1 MAWPSGART
10 LNIRTPHRRGDWT
23 LASSTRRVRPPLW
36 EQEVRVSDD
45 AADSF
50 QHVLLTYRDIAA
62 YQDAVSRFIGEGL
75 TRGEPTLVAVPGATR
90 ITDAPGGGD
99 GLVTMADMSEL
110 GRNPAR
116 VIPALRSF
124 AEAYRARRIRIMTE
138 FIWPGRSV
146 EETCEAARHE
156 ALVEAA
162 LAGVTGTVV
171 CLYDAARLPGA
182 VLDDGACTHRWQA
195 GAGAAVRPSPAYAG
209 PGRIPAGCALPLPSP
224 PPDAEIVDYS
234 SDLRSVR
241 TMVKMVGR
249 RAGLDPGRVT
259 DLILAVSE
267 LAANTLRHTGK
278 AGIAWAWQTTREVI
292 CQVSDTGFI
301 ADPLAGLSKRSIDEP
316 SGKGL
321 WLVHQI
327 CDLVEMRTAESGTVV
342 RLHVRLP

>member
-1 MAWPSGART
+1 MFPGA
-10 LNIRTPHRRGDWT
+10 G
-23 LASSTRRVRPPLW
+23 RPLG
-36 EQEVRVSDD
+36 EQEVRVPFD
-45 AADSF
+45 AADSI
-50 QHVLLTYRDIAA
+50 QHVMLRYRDAAA
-62 YQDAVSRFIGEGL
+62 YQHALRGFISDGL
-75 TRGEPTLVAVPGATR
+75 ARDEPALLAVPAAAW
-90 ITDAPGGGD
+90 IDPPD
-99 GLVTMADMSEL
+99 GRGNVVTLADMSEL

-124 AEAYRARRIRIMTE
+124 AEAHRGRRVRIMTE
-138 FIWPGRSV
+138 FIWPGRS
-146 EETCEAARHE
+146 EEEICEAARHE

-162 LAGVTGTVV
+162 LAGVAGEVV
-171 CLYDAARLPGA
+171 CLYDAAELPRR
-182 VLDDGACTHRWQA
+182 VLDDAAGTHRWQA
-195 GAGAAVRPSPAYAG
+195 GPAGVMQPSPAYAG
-209 PGRIPAGCALPLPSP
+209 PGKLPAGCRVPLPSP
-224 PPDAEIVDYS
+224 PADAEIVDYS

-241 TMVKMVGR
+241 AMVRTIGR

-278 AGIAWAWQTTREVI
+278 AGVACAWQTTCEVV

-301 ADPLAGLSKRSIDEP
+301 EDPLAGLSQRAIEEP

-321 WLVHQI
+321 WLVNQI